1 MKKLVLSIFA
11 LGMMAASFTSCEDAP
26 NDVINNM
33 VYISEAASASG
44 NEIILGKT
52 GEVSTAVV
60 TVRSGQVATKNIKV
74 KIALDD
80 KALANYNTRND
91 VEFTMIP
98 SEHIALPSEVVIP
111 AGSSQVEVPFTVTSF
126 DGEKGVEYAA
136 PIKVISADGVPV
148 STGSSAYIYTFGKPL
163 IQKAPGFYYD
173 SKMNME
179 WPEELGKGMTNFTL
193 EWWVRC
199 TNRSGNGGFSVNNQ
213 AMFSFAANK
222 ELYIRFGDLVY
233 ADQNATWRY
242 LYNFLQIKTM
252 GIDANYDSG
261 NPNKTPLKWGEWI
274 HFAHT
279 YDAATGDV
287 VLYMNGK
294 EVNRNNGGAG
304 TVFNFT
310 GCSMFGSGYTY
321 FKDIIEMCQLRMW
334 KTTRT
339 AAQIAKNMKKEVKY
353 NDPNLLFY
361 FPMNE
366 GEGEELHDVTG
377 NGFKLKFGSGFTDG
391 TPRREAY
398 SWTEYTWE

>member
-1 MKKLVLSIFA
+1 MKKLVLNIFA
-11 LGMMAASFTSCEDAP
+11 LGIFATSFTACEDAQY
-26 NDVINNM
+26 DVIDNM
-33 VYISEAASASG
+33 IYISEAASASAG
-44 NEIILGKT
+44 EIILGKT
-52 GEVSTAVV
+52 GEVATGVV
-60 TVRSGQVATKNIKV
+60 TVKAGRVAESDIKV
-74 KIALDD
+74 QIGLD
-80 KALANYNTRND
+80 KTALASYNNRND
-91 VEFTMIP
+91 VEFAVIP
-98 SEHIALPSEVVIP
+98 AEYITLPSEVTIP
-111 AGSSQVEVPFTVTSF
+111 AGASQVEVPFSVTSF

-136 PIKVISADGVPV
+136 PIAVMSATDTPV
-148 STGSSAYIYTFGKPL
+148 STGSYAYIITFGKPL
-163 IQKAPGFYYD
+163 VQKAPGFMYNN
-173 SKMNME
+173 KMNMV
-179 WPEELGKGMTNFTL
+179 WPKQVDLANFTL

-199 TNRSGNGGFSVNNQ
+199 TNTSGTGGFSINNQ

-222 ELYIRFGDLVY
+222 ELYIRFGDIVY
-233 ADQNATWRY
+233 VDQNQTWRN

-261 NPNKTPLKWGEWI
+261 DPNKNPLKWGEWI

-310 GCSMFGSGYTY
+310 GCSMFGAGSNYHR
-321 FKDIIEMCQLRMW
+321 DVIEMCQLRMW

-339 AAQIAKNMKKEVKY
+339 PAQIAKNMKKEVKY
-353 NDPNLLFY
+353 NDPDLLFY

-366 GEGEELHDVTG
+366 GEGEVLTDVTG
-377 NGFKLKFGSGFTDG
+377 NGFGLSFGSGYTDG
-391 TPRREAY
+391 TPRKQAY

>member
-1 MKKLVLSIFA
+1 MKKIVFNIFA
-11 LGMMAASFTSCEDAP
+11 LGIFATSFTACEDAK
-26 NDVINNM
+26 NDVIDNM
-33 VYISEAASASG
+33 IYISEAASASAG
-44 NEIILGKT
+44 EIILGKT
-52 GEVSTAVV
+52 GEVSTGVV
-60 TVRSGQVATKNIKV
+60 TVRSGRVAESNIKV
-74 KIALDD
+74 QIALDD
-80 KALANYNTRND
+80 AVLKNYNSRND
-91 VEFTMIP
+91 VEFTIIP
-98 SEHIALPSEVVIP
+98 SEYITLPSSVEIP

-136 PIKVISADGVPV
+136 PIKVVAANGIPV
-148 STGSSAYIYTFGKPL
+148 SEGSGAYIYTFGKPL

-173 SKMNME
+173 SKMNMV
-179 WPEELGKGMTNFTL
+179 WPEQVDLTNFTL
-193 EWWVRC
+193 EWWARC
-199 TNRSGNGGFSVNNQ
+199 TNTYGTGGFSVNNQ

-222 ELYIRFGDLVY
+222 ELYIRFGDIVY
-233 ADQNATWRY
+233 VDQNTGRNM
-242 LYNFLQIKTM
+242 YNFLQIRTM

-261 NPNKTPLKWGEWI
+261 DPNKNPLKWGEWI

-310 GCSMFGSGYTY
+310 GCSMFGSGRTY

-353 NDPNLLFY
+353 DDPNLLFY

-377 NGFKLKFGSGFTDG
+377 NGFGLSFGSGYTDG
-391 TPRREAY
+391 TPRTQAY

>member
-1 MKKLVLSIFA
+1 MKKLVFNIFA
-11 LGMMAASFTSCEDAP
+11 LGIFATTFTACEDAK
-26 NDVINNM
+26 NDVIDNM
-33 VYISEAASASG
+33 IYISEAASASAG
-44 NEIILGKT
+44 EIILGKT
-52 GEVSTAVV
+52 GEVSTGVV
-60 TVRSGQVATKNIKV
+60 TVRSGRVAESNIKV
-74 KIALDD
+74 QIALDD
-80 KALANYNTRND
+80 AVLKNYNSRND
-91 VEFTMIP
+91 VEFTIIP
-98 SEHIALPSEVVIP
+98 SEYITLPSSVEIP

-136 PIKVISADGVPV
+136 PIKVVAANGIPV
-148 STGSSAYIYTFGKPL
+148 SEGSGAYIYTFGKPL

-173 SKMNME
+173 SKMNMV
-179 WPEELGKGMTNFTL
+179 WPEQVDLTNFTL
-193 EWWVRC
+193 EWWARC
-199 TNRSGNGGFSVNNQ
+199 TNTYGTGGFSVNNQ

-222 ELYIRFGDLVY
+222 ELYIRFGDIVY
-233 ADQNATWRY
+233 VDQNTGRNM
-242 LYNFLQIKTM
+242 YNFLQIKTM

-261 NPNKTPLKWGEWI
+261 DPNKNPLKWGEWI

-310 GCSMFGSGYTY
+310 GCSMFGSGRTY

-353 NDPNLLFY
+353 DDPNLLFY

-366 GEGEELHDVTG
+366 GEGEELHDITG
-377 NGFKLKFGSGFTDG
+377 NGFGLSFGSGYTDG
-391 TPRREAY
+391 TPRTQAY

>member
-33 VYISEAASASG
+33 VYISEAASASAG
-44 NEIILGKT
+44 EIILGKT
-52 GEVSTAVV
+52 GEVSTGVV
-60 TVRSGQVATKNIKV
+60 TVRTGQVAEKNIKV
-74 KIALDD
+74 KIALDNA
-80 KALANYNTRND
+80 ALTSYNTRND

-98 SEHIALPSEVVIP
+98 SEYITLPSEVVIP
-111 AGSSQVEVPFTVTSF
+111 AGSSQVEVPFNVTSF

-136 PIKVISADGVPV
+136 PIKVMSADGVPV
-148 STGSSAYIYTFGKPL
+148 STGSCAYIYTFGKPL
-163 IQKAPGFYYD
+163 VQKAPGFYYD
-173 SKMNME
+173 SKMNMV
-179 WPEELGKGMTNFTL
+179 WPEQVDLTNFTL
-193 EWWVRC
+193 EWWARC
-199 TNRSGNGGFSVNNQ
+199 TNTSGTGGFSVNNQ
-213 AMFSFAANK
+213 AMFSFSANK
-222 ELYIRFGDLVY
+222 ELYIRFGDIVY
-233 ADQNATWRY
+233 VDQNTGRNM
-242 LYNFLQIKTM
+242 YNFLQIKTM

-261 NPNKTPLKWGEWI
+261 DPNKNPLKWGEWI

-310 GCSMFGSGYTY
+310 GVSMFGSGRTY

-366 GEGEELHDVTG
+366 GEGATELIDVTG
-377 NGFKLKFGSGFTDG
+377 NGFGLSFGSGYTDG
-391 TPRREAY
+391 TPRTQAY

>member
-1 MKKLVLSIFA
+1 MKKLVFNIFA
-11 LGMMAASFTSCEDAP
+11 LGIFATSFTACEDAK
-26 NDVINNM
+26 NDVIDNM
-33 VYISEAASASG
+33 IYISEAASASAG
-44 NEIILGKT
+44 EIILGKT
-52 GEVSTAVV
+52 GEVSTGVV
-60 TVRSGQVATKNIKV
+60 TVRSGRVAESNIKV
-74 KIALDD
+74 QIALDD
-80 KALANYNTRND
+80 AVLKNYNSRND

-98 SEHIALPSEVVIP
+98 SEFITLPSSVEIP

-136 PIKVISADGVPV
+136 PIKVVAANGIPV
-148 STGSSAYIYTFGKPL
+148 SEGSGAYIYTFGKPL

-173 SKMNME
+173 SKMNMV
-179 WPEELGKGMTNFTL
+179 WPEQVDLTNFTL
-193 EWWVRC
+193 EWWARC
-199 TNRSGNGGFSVNNQ
+199 TNTYGTGGFSVNNQ

-222 ELYIRFGDLVY
+222 ELYIRFGDIVY
-233 ADQNATWRY
+233 VDQNTGRNM
-242 LYNFLQIKTM
+242 YNFLQIKTM

-261 NPNKTPLKWGEWI
+261 DPNKNPLKWGEWI

-310 GCSMFGSGYTY
+310 GCSMFGSGRTY
-321 FKDIIEMCQLRMW
+321 FRDIIEMCQLRMW

-353 NDPNLLFY
+353 DDPNLLFY

-377 NGFKLKFGSGFTDG
+377 NGFGLSFGSGYTDG
-391 TPRREAY
+391 TPRKQAY

>member
-1 MKKLVLSIFA
+1 MKKIVLSIFA

-33 VYISEAASASG
+33 VYISEAASASAG
-44 NEIILGKT
+44 EIILGKT
-52 GEVSTAVV
+52 GEVSTGVV
-60 TVRSGQVATKNIKV
+60 TVRTGQVATNNIKV
-74 KIALDD
+74 KIALDNA
-80 KALANYNTRND
+80 ALTSYNTRND
-91 VEFTMIP
+91 VEFAMIP
-98 SEHIALPSEVVIP
+98 AEHITLPSEVVIP

-136 PIKVISADGVPV
+136 PIKVVSADGVPV
-148 STGSSAYIYTFGKPL
+148 STGSCAYIYTFGKPL
-163 IQKAPGFYYD
+163 VQKAPGFYYD
-173 SKMNME
+173 SKMNMV
-179 WPEELGKGMTNFTL
+179 WPEQVDLTNFTL
-193 EWWVRC
+193 EWWARC
-199 TNRSGNGGFSVNNQ
+199 TNRNGNGGFSVNNQ
-213 AMFSFAANK
+213 AMFSFSANK
-222 ELYIRFGDLVY
+222 ELYIRFGDIVY
-233 ADQNATWRY
+233 VDQNQTWRN

-261 NPNKTPLKWGEWI
+261 DPNKNPLKWGEWI

-310 GCSMFGSGYTY
+310 GCSMFGAGSTY
-321 FKDIIEMCQLRMW
+321 HRDVIEMCQLRMW

-366 GEGEELHDVTG
+366 GEGEVLTDVTG
-377 NGFKLKFGSGFTDG
+377 NGFGLSFGSGYTDG
-391 TPRREAY
+391 TPRKQAY

>member
-1 MKKLVLSIFA
+1 MKKLVFNIFA
-11 LGMMAASFTSCEDAP
+11 LGIFAISFTACEDAK
-26 NDVINNM
+26 NDVIDNM
-33 VYISEAASASG
+33 IYISEAASASAG
-44 NEIILGKT
+44 EIILGKT
-52 GEVSTAVV
+52 GEVSTGVV
-60 TVRSGQVATKNIKV
+60 TVRSGRVAESNIKV
-74 KIALDD
+74 QIALDD
-80 KALANYNTRND
+80 AVLKNYNSRND
-91 VEFTMIP
+91 VEFTIIP
-98 SEHIALPSEVVIP
+98 SEYITLPSSVEIP

-136 PIKVISADGVPV
+136 PIKVVAANGIPV
-148 STGSSAYIYTFGKPL
+148 SEGSGAYIYTFGKPL

-173 SKMNME
+173 SKMNMV
-179 WPEELGKGMTNFTL
+179 WPEQVDLTNFTL
-193 EWWVRC
+193 EWWARC
-199 TNRSGNGGFSVNNQ
+199 TNTYGTGGFSVNNQ

-222 ELYIRFGDLVY
+222 ELYIRFGDIVY
-233 ADQNATWRY
+233 VDQNTGRNM
-242 LYNFLQIKTM
+242 YNFLQIKTM

-261 NPNKTPLKWGEWI
+261 DPNKNPLKWGEWI

-310 GCSMFGSGYTY
+310 GCSMFGSGRTY

-353 NDPNLLFY
+353 DDPNLLFY

-366 GEGEELHDVTG
+366 GEGEVLHDVTG
-377 NGFKLKFGSGFTDG
+377 NGFGLSFGSGYTDG
-391 TPRREAY
+391 TPRKQAY

>member
-1 MKKLVLSIFA
+1 MKKIALHIFA
-11 LGMMAASFTSCEDAP
+11 FGMMAASFTACEDAP
-26 NDVINNM
+26 NDVIDNM
-33 VYISEAASASG
+33 VYISEAASESAG
-44 NEIILGKT
+44 EIILGKS
-52 GEVSTAVV
+52 GEVSTGVI
-60 TVRSGQVATKNIKV
+60 TVRTGQVATNDIKV
-74 KIALDD
+74 QIGLDN
-80 KALANYNTRND
+80 AVLASYNSRND
-91 VEFTMIP
+91 AEFAMIP
-98 SEHIALPSEVVIP
+98 DEYILLPSEVVIA
-111 AGSSQVEVPFTVTSF
+111 AGASQVEVPFTVTSF

-136 PIKVISADGVPV
+136 PIKIVAANGVPV
-148 STGSSAYIYTFGKPL
+148 SSGSGAYIYTFGKPL
-163 IQKAPGFYYD
+163 VQKAPAFCWD
-173 SKMNME
+173 NNMKMV
-179 WPEELGKGMTNFTL
+179 WPQQVDLTNFTL

-199 TNRSGNGGFSVNNQ
+199 VNGSGTGGFSVNNQ
-213 AMFSFAANK
+213 ALFSFEANK
-222 ELYIRFGDLVY
+222 ELYIRFGDIVY
-233 ADQNATWRY
+233 VDQNQTWRN

-261 NPNKTPLKWGEWI
+261 DPNVNPLKWGEWI

-310 GCSMFGSGYTY
+310 GCNMICSGSSY
-321 FKDIIEMCQLRMW
+321 FRDRVEMCQVRMW

-366 GEGEELHDVTG
+366 GEGSELTDVTG
-377 NGFKLKFGSGFTDG
+377 NGFGLSIGSVGGRT
-391 TPRREAY
+391 TAY

>member
-1 MKKLVLSIFA
+1 MKKLVFNIFA
-11 LGMMAASFTSCEDAP
+11 LGIFATSFTACEDAK
-26 NDVINNM
+26 NDVIDNM
-33 VYISEAASASG
+33 IYISEAASASAG
-44 NEIILGKT
+44 EIILGKT
-52 GEVSTAVV
+52 GEVSTGVV
-60 TVRSGQVATKNIKV
+60 TVRSGRVAESNIKV
-74 KIALDD
+74 QIALDD
-80 KALANYNTRND
+80 AVLKNYNSRND
-91 VEFTMIP
+91 VEFTIIP
-98 SEHIALPSEVVIP
+98 SEYITLPSSVEIP

-136 PIKVISADGVPV
+136 PIKVVAANGIPV
-148 STGSSAYIYTFGKPL
+148 SEGSGAYIYTFGKPL

-173 SKMNME
+173 SKMNMV
-179 WPEELGKGMTNFTL
+179 WPEQVDLTNFTL
-193 EWWVRC
+193 EWWARC
-199 TNRSGNGGFSVNNQ
+199 TNTYGTGGFSVNNQ
-213 AMFSFAANK
+213 AMFSFNANK
-222 ELYIRFGDLVY
+222 ELYIRFGDIVY
-233 ADQNATWRY
+233 VDQNTGRNM
-242 LYNFLQIKTM
+242 YNFLQIKTM

-261 NPNKTPLKWGEWI
+261 DPNKNPLKWGEWI

-310 GCSMFGSGYTY
+310 GCSMFGSGRTY

-353 NDPNLLFY
+353 DDPNLLFY

-377 NGFKLKFGSGFTDG
+377 NGFGLSFGSGYTDG
-391 TPRREAY
+391 TPRTQAY

>member
-1 MKKLVLSIFA
+1 MKKLVFNIFA
-11 LGMMAASFTSCEDAP
+11 LGIFATTFTACEDAK
-26 NDVINNM
+26 NDVIDNM
-33 VYISEAASASG
+33 IYISEAASASAG
-44 NEIILGKT
+44 EIILGKT
-52 GEVSTAVV
+52 GEVSTGVV
-60 TVRSGQVATKNIKV
+60 TVRSGRVAESNIKV
-74 KIALDD
+74 QIALDD
-80 KALANYNTRND
+80 AVLKNYNSRND
-91 VEFTMIP
+91 VEFTIIP
-98 SEHIALPSEVVIP
+98 SEYITLPSSVEIP
-111 AGSSQVEVPFTVTSF
+111 AGLSQVEVPFTVTSF

-136 PIKVISADGVPV
+136 PIKVVAANGIPV
-148 STGSSAYIYTFGKPL
+148 SEGSGAYIYTFGKPL

-173 SKMNME
+173 SKMNMV
-179 WPEELGKGMTNFTL
+179 WPEQVDLTNFTL
-193 EWWVRC
+193 EWWARC
-199 TNRSGNGGFSVNNQ
+199 TNTYGTGGFSVNNQ

-222 ELYIRFGDLVY
+222 ELYIRFGDIVY
-233 ADQNATWRY
+233 VDQNTGRNM
-242 LYNFLQIKTM
+242 YNFLQIKTM

-261 NPNKTPLKWGEWI
+261 DPNKNPLKWGEWI

-310 GCSMFGSGYTY
+310 GCSMFGSGSTY

-339 AAQIAKNMKKEVKY
+339 PAQIAKNMKKEVKY
-353 NDPNLLFY
+353 NDPDLLFY

-366 GEGEELHDVTG
+366 GEGATELIDVTG
-377 NGFKLKFGSGFTDG
+377 NGFGLSFGSGYTDG
-391 TPRREAY
+391 NPRTQAY

>member
-1 MKKLVLSIFA
+1 MKKLVFNIFA
-11 LGMMAASFTSCEDAP
+11 LGIFATSFTACEDAK
-26 NDVINNM
+26 NDVIDNM
-33 VYISEAASASG
+33 IYISEAASASAG
-44 NEIILGKT
+44 EIILGKT
-52 GEVSTAVV
+52 GEVSTGVV
-60 TVRSGQVATKNIKV
+60 TVRSGRVAESNIKV
-74 KIALDD
+74 QIALDD
-80 KALANYNTRND
+80 AVLKNYNSRND
-91 VEFTMIP
+91 VEFTIIP
-98 SEHIALPSEVVIP
+98 SEYITLPSSVEIP

-136 PIKVISADGVPV
+136 PIKVVAANGIPV
-148 STGSSAYIYTFGKPL
+148 SEGSGAYIYTFGKPL

-173 SKMNME
+173 SKMNMV
-179 WPEELGKGMTNFTL
+179 WPEQVDLTNFTL
-193 EWWVRC
+193 EWWARC
-199 TNRSGNGGFSVNNQ
+199 TNTYGTGGFSVNNQ
-213 AMFSFAANK
+213 AMFSFNANK
-222 ELYIRFGDLVY
+222 ELYIRFGDIVY
-233 ADQNATWRY
+233 VDQNTGRNM
-242 LYNFLQIKTM
+242 YNFLQIKTM

-261 NPNKTPLKWGEWI
+261 DPNKNPLKWGEWI

-287 VLYMNGK
+287 ILYMNGK

-310 GCSMFGSGYTY
+310 GCSMFGAGSSWHR
-321 FKDIIEMCQLRMW
+321 DIIEMCQVRMW

-353 NDPNLLFY
+353 NDPDLLFY

-377 NGFKLKFGSGFTDG
+377 NGFGLSFGSGYTDG
-391 TPRREAY
+391 TPRTQAY

>member
-33 VYISEAASASG
+33 VYISEAASASAG
-44 NEIILGKT
+44 EIILGKT
-52 GEVSTAVV
+52 GEVSTGVV
-60 TVRSGQVATKNIKV
+60 TVRTGQVATNNIKV
-74 KIALDD
+74 KIALDNA
-80 KALANYNTRND
+80 ALTIYNTRND
-91 VEFTMIP
+91 VEFAMIP
-98 SEHIALPSEVVIP
+98 AEHITLPSEVVIP

-136 PIKVISADGVPV
+136 PIKVMSADGVPV
-148 STGSSAYIYTFGKPL
+148 STGSCAYIYTFGKPL
-163 IQKAPGFYYD
+163 VQKAPGFYYD
-173 SKMNME
+173 SKMNMV
-179 WPEELGKGMTNFTL
+179 WPEQVDLTNFTL
-193 EWWVRC
+193 EWWARC
-199 TNRSGNGGFSVNNQ
+199 TNRNGNGGFSVNNQ
-213 AMFSFAANK
+213 AMFSFSANK
-222 ELYIRFGDLVY
+222 ELYIRFGDIVY
-233 ADQNATWRY
+233 VDQNTGRNM
-242 LYNFLQIKTM
+242 YNFLQIKTM

-261 NPNKTPLKWGEWI
+261 DPNKNPLKWGEWI

-310 GCSMFGSGYTY
+310 GVSMFGSGSNY

-366 GEGEELHDVTG
+366 GEGATELIDVTG
-377 NGFKLKFGSGFTDG
+377 NGFGLSFGSGYTDG
-391 TPRREAY
+391 TPRTQAY

>member
-1 MKKLVLSIFA
+1 MKKLVFNIFA
-11 LGMMAASFTSCEDAP
+11 LGIFATTFTACEDAK
-26 NDVINNM
+26 NDVIDNM
-33 VYISEAASASG
+33 IYISEAASASAG
-44 NEIILGKT
+44 EIILGKT
-52 GEVSTAVV
+52 GEVSTGVV
-60 TVRSGQVATKNIKV
+60 TVRSGRVAESNIKV
-74 KIALDD
+74 QIALDD
-80 KALANYNTRND
+80 AVLKNYNSRND

-98 SEHIALPSEVVIP
+98 SEFITLPSSVEIP

-136 PIKVISADGVPV
+136 PIKVVAANGIPV
-148 STGSSAYIYTFGKPL
+148 SEGSGAYIYTFGKPL

-173 SKMNME
+173 SKMNMV
-179 WPEELGKGMTNFTL
+179 WPEQVDLTNFTL
-193 EWWVRC
+193 EWWARC
-199 TNRSGNGGFSVNNQ
+199 TNRNGNGGFSVNNQ

-222 ELYIRFGDLVY
+222 ELYIRFGDIVY
-233 ADQNATWRY
+233 VDQNTGRNM
-242 LYNFLQIKTM
+242 YNFLQIKTM

-261 NPNKTPLKWGEWI
+261 DPNKNPLKWGEWI

-310 GCSMFGSGYTY
+310 GCSMFGSGSTY

-353 NDPNLLFY
+353 DDPNLLFY

-377 NGFKLKFGSGFTDG
+377 NGFGLSFGSGYTDG
-391 TPRREAY
+391 TPRTQAY

>member
-1 MKKLVLSIFA
+1 MKKLVFNIFA
-11 LGMMAASFTSCEDAP
+11 LGIFATSFTACEDAK
-26 NDVINNM
+26 NDVIDNM
-33 VYISEAASASG
+33 IYISEAASASAG
-44 NEIILGKT
+44 EIILGKT
-52 GEVSTAVV
+52 GEVSTGVV
-60 TVRSGQVATKNIKV
+60 TVRSGRVAESNIKV
-74 KIALDD
+74 QIALDN
-80 KALANYNTRND
+80 ATLANYNSRND
-91 VEFTMIP
+91 VEFAMIP
-98 SEHIALPSEVVIP
+98 AEHITLPSEVVIP
-111 AGSSQVEVPFTVTSF
+111 AGSSQVEVPFTITSF

-136 PIKVISADGVPV
+136 PIKVVAANGIPV
-148 STGSSAYIYTFGKPL
+148 SEGSGAYIYTFGKPL

-173 SKMNME
+173 SKMNMV
-179 WPEELGKGMTNFTL
+179 WPEQVDLTNFTL
-193 EWWVRC
+193 EWWARC
-199 TNRSGNGGFSVNNQ
+199 TNTYGTGGFSVNNQ

-222 ELYIRFGDLVY
+222 ELYIRFGDIVY
-233 ADQNATWRY
+233 VDQNTGRNM
-242 LYNFLQIKTM
+242 YNFLQIKTM

-261 NPNKTPLKWGEWI
+261 DPNKNPLKWGEWI

-287 VLYMNGK
+287 ILYMNGK

-310 GCSMFGSGYTY
+310 GCSMFGAGSSWHR
-321 FKDIIEMCQLRMW
+321 DIIEMCQVRMW

-353 NDPNLLFY
+353 NDPDLLFY

-377 NGFKLKFGSGFTDG
+377 NGFGLSFGSGYTDG
-391 TPRREAY
+391 TPRKQAY

>member
-33 VYISEAASASG
+33 VYISEAASASAG
-44 NEIILGKT
+44 EIILGKT
-52 GEVSTAVV
+52 GEVSTGVV
-60 TVRSGQVATKNIKV
+60 TVRSGRVAESDIKV
-74 KIALDD
+74 QLALDN
-80 KALANYNTRND
+80 ATLANYNSRNE
-91 VEFTMIP
+91 VEFAMIP
-98 SEHIALPSEVVIP
+98 SEYITLPSEVVIP
-111 AGSSQVEVPFTVTSF
+111 AGSSQAEVPFTITSF

-136 PIKVISADGVPV
+136 PIKVVAANGIPV
-148 STGSSAYIYTFGKPL
+148 STGSGAYIYTFGKPL

-173 SKMNME
+173 NKMNMV
-179 WPEELGKGMTNFTL
+179 WPQQVDLANFTL
-193 EWWVRC
+193 EWWARC
-199 TNRSGNGGFSVNNQ
+199 TNKSGNGGFSKNNQ
-213 AMFSFAANK
+213 AMFSFDANK
-222 ELYIRFGDLVY
+222 ELYVRFGDIVY
-233 ADQNATWRY
+233 YDQNTGREV
-242 LYNFLQIKTM
+242 YNFLQIKTM

-261 NPNKTPLKWGEWI
+261 DPNKNPLKWGEWI

-287 VLYMNGK
+287 ILYMNGK

-304 TVFNFT
+304 TVFNFK
-310 GCSMFGSGYTY
+310 GCSMFGAGSNWHR
-321 FKDIIEMCQLRMW
+321 DIIEMCQLRMW

-353 NDPNLLFY
+353 DDPNLLFY

-377 NGFKLKFGSGFTDG
+377 NGFGLSFGSGYTDG
-391 TPRREAY
+391 TPRTQAY
-398 SWTEYTWE
+398 SWPEYTWE

>member
-1 MKKLVLSIFA
+1 MKKLVFNIFA
-11 LGMMAASFTSCEDAP
+11 LGIFATSFTACEDAK
-26 NDVINNM
+26 NDVIDNM
-33 VYISEAASASG
+33 IYISEAASASAG
-44 NEIILGKT
+44 EIILGKT
-52 GEVSTAVV
+52 GEVSTGVV
-60 TVRSGQVATKNIKV
+60 TVRSGRVAESNIKV
-74 KIALDD
+74 QIALDD
-80 KALANYNTRND
+80 AVLKNYNSRND
-91 VEFTMIP
+91 VEFTIIP
-98 SEHIALPSEVVIP
+98 SEYITLPSSVEIP

-136 PIKVISADGVPV
+136 PIKVVAANGIPV
-148 STGSSAYIYTFGKPL
+148 SEGSGAYIYTFGKPL

-173 SKMNME
+173 SKMNMV
-179 WPEELGKGMTNFTL
+179 WPEQVDLTNFTL
-193 EWWVRC
+193 EWWARC
-199 TNRSGNGGFSVNNQ
+199 TNTYGTGGFSVNNQ

-222 ELYIRFGDLVY
+222 ELYIRFGDIVY
-233 ADQNATWRY
+233 VDQNTGRNM
-242 LYNFLQIKTM
+242 YNFLQIKTM

-261 NPNKTPLKWGEWI
+261 DPNKNPLKWGEWI

-310 GCSMFGSGYTY
+310 GCSMFGAGSSWHR
-321 FKDIIEMCQLRMW
+321 DIIEMCQVRMW

-353 NDPNLLFY
+353 DDPNLLFY

-377 NGFKLKFGSGFTDG
+377 NGFGLSFGSGYTDG
-391 TPRREAY
+391 TPRTQAY

>member
-1 MKKLVLSIFA
+1 MKKLVFNIFA
-11 LGMMAASFTSCEDAP
+11 LGIFATTFTACEDAK
-26 NDVINNM
+26 NDVIDNM
-33 VYISEAASASG
+33 IYISEAASASAG
-44 NEIILGKT
+44 EIILGKT
-52 GEVSTAVV
+52 GEVSTGVV
-60 TVRSGQVATKNIKV
+60 TVRSGRVAESNIKV
-74 KIALDD
+74 QIALDD
-80 KALANYNTRND
+80 AVLKNYNSRND
-91 VEFTMIP
+91 VEFTIIP
-98 SEHIALPSEVVIP
+98 SEYITLPSSVEIP

-136 PIKVISADGVPV
+136 PIKVVAANGIPV
-148 STGSSAYIYTFGKPL
+148 SEGSGAYIYTFGKPL

-173 SKMNME
+173 SKMNMV
-179 WPEELGKGMTNFTL
+179 WPEQVDLTNFTL
-193 EWWVRC
+193 EWWARC
-199 TNRSGNGGFSVNNQ
+199 TNTYGTGGFSVNNQ

-222 ELYIRFGDLVY
+222 ELYIRFGDIVY
-233 ADQNATWRY
+233 VDQNTGRNM
-242 LYNFLQIKTM
+242 YNFLQIKTM

-261 NPNKTPLKWGEWI
+261 DPNKNPLKWGEWI

-310 GCSMFGSGYTY
+310 GCSMFGSGRTY

-353 NDPNLLFY
+353 DDPNLLFY

-377 NGFKLKFGSGFTDG
+377 NGFGLSFGSGYTDG
-391 TPRREAY
+391 TPRTQAY

>member
-1 MKKLVLSIFA
+1 MKKLVFNIFA
-11 LGMMAASFTSCEDAP
+11 LGIFATSFTACEDAK
-26 NDVINNM
+26 NDVIDNM
-33 VYISEAASASG
+33 IYISEAASASAG
-44 NEIILGKT
+44 EIILGKT
-52 GEVSTAVV
+52 GEVSTGVV
-60 TVRSGQVATKNIKV
+60 TVRSGRVAESNIKV
-74 KIALDD
+74 QIALDD
-80 KALANYNTRND
+80 AVLKNYNSRND
-91 VEFTMIP
+91 VEFTIIP
-98 SEHIALPSEVVIP
+98 SEYITLPSSVEIP

-136 PIKVISADGVPV
+136 PIKVVAANGIPV
-148 STGSSAYIYTFGKPL
+148 SEGSGAYIYTFGKPL

-173 SKMNME
+173 SKMNMV
-179 WPEELGKGMTNFTL
+179 WPEQVDLTNFTL
-193 EWWVRC
+193 EWWARC
-199 TNRSGNGGFSVNNQ
+199 TNTYGTGGFSVNNQ
-213 AMFSFAANK
+213 AMFSFNANK
-222 ELYIRFGDLVY
+222 ELYIRFGDIVY
-233 ADQNATWRY
+233 VDQNTGRNM
-242 LYNFLQIKTM
+242 YNFLQIKTM

-261 NPNKTPLKWGEWI
+261 DPNKNPLKWGEWI

-287 VLYMNGK
+287 ILYMNGK

-310 GCSMFGSGYTY
+310 GCSMFGAGRSWHR
-321 FKDIIEMCQLRMW
+321 DIIEMCQVRMW

-353 NDPNLLFY
+353 NDPDLLFY

-377 NGFKLKFGSGFTDG
+377 NGFGLSFGSGYTDG
-391 TPRREAY
+391 TPRTQAY

>member
-1 MKKLVLSIFA
+1 MKKLVFNIFA
-11 LGMMAASFTSCEDAP
+11 LGIFATSFTACEDAK
-26 NDVINNM
+26 NDVIDNM
-33 VYISEAASASG
+33 IYISEAASASAG
-44 NEIILGKT
+44 EIILGKT
-52 GEVSTAVV
+52 GEVSTGVV
-60 TVRSGQVATKNIKV
+60 TVRSGRVAESNIKV
-74 KIALDD
+74 QIALDD
-80 KALANYNTRND
+80 AVLKNYNSRND
-91 VEFTMIP
+91 VEFTIIP
-98 SEHIALPSEVVIP
+98 SEYITLPSSVEIP

-136 PIKVISADGVPV
+136 PIKVVAANGIPV
-148 STGSSAYIYTFGKPL
+148 SEGSGAYIYTFGKPL

-173 SKMNME
+173 SKMNMV
-179 WPEELGKGMTNFTL
+179 WPEQVDLTNFTL
-193 EWWVRC
+193 EWWARC
-199 TNRSGNGGFSVNNQ
+199 TNTYGTGGFSVNNQ

-222 ELYIRFGDLVY
+222 ELYIRFGDIVY
-233 ADQNATWRY
+233 VDQNTGRNM
-242 LYNFLQIKTM
+242 YNFLQIKTM

-261 NPNKTPLKWGEWI
+261 DPNKNPLKWGEWI

-310 GCSMFGSGYTY
+310 GCSMFGSGSTY

-339 AAQIAKNMKKEVKY
+339 PAQIAKNMKKEVKY
-353 NDPNLLFY
+353 NDPDLLFY

-366 GEGEELHDVTG
+366 GEGATELIDVTG
-377 NGFKLKFGSGFTDG
+377 NGFGLSFGSGYTDG
-391 TPRREAY
+391 TPRTQAY